1 LARAVRDLDRARD
14 GESLRG
20 PLVQQLARIEQRL
33 TVLREQADGLS
44 VNRANL
50 DEHRHAVHIQRGTVQ
65 RLQREAEKWRNEMME
80 ARERIARLEADL
92 EQLDLE
98 RMQRDRAVRDLDDAK
113 RRRDEAER
121 RRVALDYYRQA
132 VDRGGIPSL
141 LLEQLAPQL
150 QARVNDILS
159 PVGRQIRIDTERVTT
174 TGRTKTE
181 VTLRLMSP
189 TSGNEFVPIAEASGG
204 EEDLLNMAMSAGLAR
219 VASDMSGA
227 PLSFVALDEPAAG
240 VSESLQAETL
250 EVIGRVH
257 EHVQRSLTI
266 THRRDLAAA
275 FDGVIEV
282 QQNGAGSTV
291 EVQR

>member
-1 LARAVRDLDRARD
+1 
-14 GESLRG
+14 
-20 PLVQQLARIEQRL
+20 
-33 TVLREQADGLS
+33 
-44 VNRANL
+44 
-50 DEHRHAVHIQRGTVQ
+50 
-65 RLQREAEKWRNEMME
+65 
-80 ARERIARLEADL
+80 
-92 EQLDLE
+92 
-98 RMQRDRAVRDLDDAK
+98 
-113 RRRDEAER
+113 
-121 RRVALDYYRQA
+121 
-132 VDRGGIPSL
+132 
-141 LLEQLAPQL
+141 
-150 QARVNDILS
+150 
-159 PVGRQIRIDTERVTT
+159 VTT